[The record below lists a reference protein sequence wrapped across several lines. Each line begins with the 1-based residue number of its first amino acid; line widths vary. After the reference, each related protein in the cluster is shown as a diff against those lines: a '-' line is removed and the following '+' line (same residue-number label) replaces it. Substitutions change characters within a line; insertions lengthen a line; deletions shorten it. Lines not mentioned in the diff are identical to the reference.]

1 MLSLLAAAAVSA
13 SSPFSAT
20 FDKVEA
26 DYRRPSYEEWN
37 FQIANTSSEEQTLRL
52 CPSDIDRIA
61 LDPARTTHHAFAVAF
76 DGDSWRFGCIEKRL
90 QAGDAVS
97 LRAYTRPYG
106 TPGSGRTLVL
116 RDASGMVI
124 PATS

>member
-1 MLSLLAAAAVSA
+1 MNAKRDELANQPRYFSRG
-13 SSPFSAT
+13 SST
-20 FDKVEA
+20 
-26 DYRRPSYEEWN
+26 
-37 FQIANTSSEEQTLRL
+37 QTI
-52 CPSDIDRIA
+52 S
-61 LDPARTTHHAFAVAF
+61 
-76 DGDSWRFGCIEKRL
+76 
-90 QAGDAVS
+90 VS

>member
-1 MLSLLAAAAVSA
+1 MLSFLAATAITA

-26 DYRRPSYEEWN
+26 DYRQPSYEEWSFAITN
-37 FQIANTSSEEQTLRL
+37 ASAEDQTLRI

-76 DGDSWRFGCIEKRL
+76 ESDSWRFGCIEKRL

-116 RDASGMVI
+116 RDASGAII
-124 PATS
+124 PAAS

>member
-1 MLSLLAAAAVSA
+1 HANYRGSSVPPISA
-13 SSPFSAT
+13 SSTAR
-20 FDKVEA
+20 A
-26 DYRRPSYEEWN
+26 HWRPSYEEWN
-37 FQIANTSSEEQTLRL
+37 FEIANTSAEEQTLRI

-61 LDPARTTHHAFAVAF
+61 LDPARTTHRAFAVAF

>member
-1 MLSLLAAAAVSA
+1 MLSFLAAAAVTA

-20 FDKVEA
+20 FDTVEA
-26 DYRRPSYEEWN
+26 DYRQPSYEEWS
-37 FQIANTSSEEQTLRL
+37 FAISNTSAKDQTLRI
-52 CPSDIDRIA
+52 CPSDIDRVA

-76 DGDSWRFGCIEKRL
+76 ESDSWRFGCIEKRL
-90 QAGDAVS
+90 RAGDAVS

-116 RDASGMVI
+116 RDASGAII
-124 PATS
+124 PAAS

>member
-1 MLSLLAAAAVSA
+1 MLSLLAAAVISA
-13 SSPFSAT
+13 SSPFTAS
-20 FDKVEA
+20 FDTVEA
-26 DYRRPSYEEWN
+26 DYRQPSYEEWK
-37 FQIANTSSEEQTLRL
+37 FAITNTSAKEQTLRI

-61 LDPARTTHHAFAVAF
+61 LDPARTTQHAFAVAF
-76 DGDSWRFGCIEKRL
+76 DSETWRYGCIEKRL

-116 RDASGMVI
+116 RDASGAVI

>member
-20 FDKVEA
+20 FDTVDA
-26 DYRRPSYEEWN
+26 DYRQPSHEQWN
-37 FQIANTSSEEQTLRL
+37 FAITNVSKEAQTLRI

-61 LDPARTTHHAFAVAF
+61 LAPAQTTRHAFAVAF
-76 DGDSWRFGCIEKRL
+76 DRESWRYGCIEKRL
-90 QAGDAVS
+90 EAGGEVS

-106 TPGSGRTLVL
+106 APGSGRTLVL
-116 RDASGMVI
+116 RDANGVII
-124 PATS
+124 PASS